1 MSDIVNELLRL
12 SDHPGIDRKGHRRHV
27 IERLVQTLTK
37 MANDAAGTGDVQH
50 QLPVL
55 RLVGV
60 VKEMTVMIAEAD
72 DASFSAIV
80 REAALLVLTLQRR
93 QQEMAKFTVH

>member
-1 MSDIVNELLRL
+1 
-12 SDHPGIDRKGHRRHV
+12 
-27 IERLVQTLTK
+27 
-37 MANDAAGTGDVQH
+37 MASDAAGSGDIQH
-50 QLPVL
+50 QLPIV

-80 REAALLVLTLQRR
+80 REAALLVRTLQRR
-93 QQEMAKFTVH
+93 QQEMAKFTIH

>member
-1 MSDIVNELLRL
+1 MSDIVDDLLRL
-12 SDHPGIDRKGHRRHV
+12 SVHPGVDPKEHRRHI
-27 IERLVQTLTK
+27 IERLVQTLSK
-37 MANDAAGTGDVQH
+37 MANDAAGSGDIQH
-50 QLPVL
+50 QLPIV

-80 REAALLVLTLQRR
+80 REAALLVRTLQRR
-93 QQEMAKFTVH
+93 QLEMAKFTIH